1 MALMLGLPILG
12 SETAFAAILSLST
25 ISLIVAY
32 CCPILLR
39 ITIGAKRFEP
49 GPFCLGIWAYP
60 IG

>member
-12 SETAFAAILSLST
+12 SETAFSAILSLST
-25 ISLIVAY
+25 ISLMVAY
-32 CCPILLR
+32 SAPVLLR

-49 GPFCLGIWAYP
+49 GPFCLGRWAVP